1 MKKLPNLRA
10 KIAEKFQVTVTNL
23 VILSFLNNSSIRIIG
38 MLMGIGKLHSTIF

>member
-10 KIAEKFQVTVTNL
+10 KIAEKFQVTVINL

-38 MLMGIGKLHSTIF
+38 MPMGIKRQYHLII